1 MNISVVI
8 RNKNEAES
16 LEFLLEVLQNKY
28 REDIAEVIVIDNL
41 SSDSSEEICDRF
53 NAKFISVKNFSYG
66 GSANIAAE
74 EASHEIVVIFSAHSY
89 PVSHDFF
96 KIIKAKF
103 LNSDGKLAGLR
114 CIHNNADYRIY
125 LKDISSYESPN
136 SGGLI
141 FSGSAFSRDIWKKHW
156 FNHNVQTF
164 EDKEWSMRML
174 EMGYSIQVVPSIF
187 SYYVKRSQK
196 QLFFRFKNDTIGGY
210 QIFDEKPSVKSAC
223 IKFTL
228 FFVKGLPELFLAI
241 YYNFRRLSFIVF
253 LRIRGIH
260 KYKLRR
266 LIE

>member
-8 RNKNEAES
+8 RNRNEAES
-16 LEFLLEVLQNKY
+16 LEFLLEVLRNKY
-28 REDIAEVIVIDNL
+28 NEDIAEIIVIDNL
-41 SSDSSEEICDRF
+41 STDSSEKLCAKYD
-53 NAKFISVKNFSYG
+53 AKFVTVTNFSYG
-66 GSANIAAE
+66 GSANSAAE

-96 KIIKAKF
+96 KIIREKF
-103 LNSDGKLAGLR
+103 LNADGKLAGVR
-114 CIHNNADYRIY
+114 CIHNNGDYRIY
-125 LKDISSYESPN
+125 LRGISSNDSPN
-136 SGGLI
+136 LGGLI
-141 FSGSAFSRDIWKKHW
+141 FSGSAFSREIWKKHR
-156 FNHNVQTF
+156 FNHNVRTF
-164 EDKEWSMRML
+164 EDKEWTMRML
-174 EMGYSIQVVPSIF
+174 QLGYSIQVVPSIF

-228 FFVKGLPELFLAI
+228 FFVKGLPELLLAI
-241 YYNFRRLSFIVF
+241 YYNFRRLLFILF